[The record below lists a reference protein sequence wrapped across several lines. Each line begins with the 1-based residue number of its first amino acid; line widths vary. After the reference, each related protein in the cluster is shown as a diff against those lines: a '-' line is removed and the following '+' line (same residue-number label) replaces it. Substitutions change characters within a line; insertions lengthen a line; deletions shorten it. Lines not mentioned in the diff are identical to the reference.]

1 MAVLQAD
8 LIDLTHSW
16 VMRIWLLLMGFLVVV
31 TVANALSEGAPAEAL
46 SGLIGSFPLI
56 WSIPIIIVS
65 SGAVSS
71 EAGVVADSILSKA
84 ITRYEYILAK
94 MASRLIANIGLYLV
108 IVAPAAYIILQ
119 NVEGLDGN
127 GIIWAILTIGMFI
140 ALVTN
145 LAVAFST
152 LFNRTLVAMIVTWV
166 LWYAAGGIFSLLQS
180 DYLSPIRIIENLP
193 DVLQGTYQ
201 TSDQLRI
208 LAGFGIPA
216 LVVVLAA
223 SLYFARKDL

>member
-31 TVANALSEGAPAEAL
+31 TVANALSEGAAAEAL